1 MSKKINL
8 DSESEDV
15 VTNVLTQ
22 SGKIIADLTISPEKY
37 PETHKG
43 DINHVNPL
51 DIYISCKDGA
61 SQQSAISMQQPFYGN
76 NPKTSKTTTL
86 IKSYQNGDSYEEFMK
101 NDDISTKA
109 FEKMCDMFN
118 CDAEQIYDYFSV
130 PSNKRKTEKMRNG
143 RSSINN
149 EVISTLLQ
157 LQIGGNYWYVN
168 SNGDV
173 VWLDDDIDNN
183 RVQFVASGEG
193 FLDPKQ
199 IQIMGKLKTKK
210 GDVNAQLKF
219 RTSLASAE
227 YPYRL
232 YLVVPPSAHII
243 QTLYT

>member
-1 MSKKINL
+1 M
-8 DSESEDV
+8 
-15 VTNVLTQ
+15 
-22 SGKIIADLTISPEKY
+22 
-37 PETHKG
+37 
-43 DINHVNPL
+43 
-51 DIYISCKDGA
+51 
-61 SQQSAISMQQPFYGN
+61 
-76 NPKTSKTTTL
+76 
-86 IKSYQNGDSYEEFMK
+86 
-101 NDDISTKA
+101 
-109 FEKMCDMFN
+109 
-118 CDAEQIYDYFSV
+118 
-130 PSNKRKTEKMRNG
+130 
-143 RSSINN
+143 
-149 EVISTLLQ
+149 
-157 LQIGGNYWYVN
+157 N